1 MQRSENNFNT
11 LSFTAHTPYLKCKM
25 PRHFTLIE
33 LLVVIA
39 IIAILAGLL
48 LPALN
53 RAKRMAVTTQ
63 CLNLKKQAMIS
74 LKMYIDD
81 NKETVLHSYLKT
93 TLPSAAPAI
102 DWGTYLYQ
110 LKYGGNPIPTLCC
123 PLTEPVHYTKPTEA
137 IFGLRYGYRAITTL
151 EPGESLWY
159 STKIVK
165 KPSSYILIAD
175 NRYDWVQL
183 DHRSSYQLLGKQTGL
198 QVMALWHDK
207 KASIGFLDGHAATFA
222 RLDLIYKNKDEA
234 SFNAIVKIPLR

>member
-1 MQRSENNFNT
+1 MQNHKNNFNFSSLIPH
-11 LSFTAHTPYLKCKM
+11 LSYPKCKTI
-25 PRHFTLIE
+25 RFTLIE

-39 IIAILAGLL
+39 IIAILAGML

-81 NKETVLHSYLKT
+81 NKETILHSYLKT
-93 TLPSAAPAI
+93 DLPTAAPAI

-110 LKYGGNPIPTLCC
+110 LKYGGNPIPSLCC
-123 PLTEPVHYTKPTEA
+123 PLTEPVHYKKVTES

-183 DHRSSYQLLGKQTGL
+183 DHRSSYQLLGKQTGI

-234 SFNAIVKIPLR
+234 SFNSIVTIPLR

>member
-1 MQRSENNFNT
+1 MR
-11 LSFTAHTPYLKCKM
+11 KG
-25 PRHFTLIE
+25 FTLIE

-81 NKETVLHSYLKT
+81 NKETILYSYLKT
-93 TLPSAAPAI
+93 DLPTAAPAI

-110 LKYGGNPIPTLCC
+110 LKYGGNPIPSLCC
-123 PLTEPVHYTKPTEA
+123 PLTETVHHKKVTES
-137 IFGLRYGYRAITTL
+137 IFGLRVGYRAIFSL
-151 EPGESLWY
+151 EPGESYWY

-165 KPSSYILIAD
+165 KPSSFVMIAD
-175 NRYDWVQL
+175 NRYDWVQS
-183 DHRSSYQLLGKQTGL
+183 DHRSSYQLIGKQTGI

-222 RLDLIYKNKDEA
+222 RMDLIRKNKDEA
-234 SFNAIVKIPLR
+234 SFNSIVTIPLR

>member
-1 MQRSENNFNT
+1 MNKFTSFISHHLSLDRKQR
-11 LSFTAHTPYLKCKM
+11 
-25 PRHFTLIE
+25 FTLIE

-81 NKETVLHSYLKT
+81 NNETILHSYLKNA
-93 TLPSAAPAI
+93 LPTAAPAI

-123 PLTEPVHYTKPTEA
+123 PLTEPVYYTKVTES

-151 EPGESLWY
+151 NPGESVWY

-175 NRYDWVQL
+175 NRYDWNQL
-183 DHRSSYQLLGKQTGL
+183 DHHSSYELIGHQTGL

-222 RLDLIYKNKDEA
+222 RMDLIRRNKDEA
-234 SFNAIVKIPLR
+234 SFNSIVTIPLR